1 MNKTFQPI
9 IKNSYCYFYSY
20 SWGGGGGKDKISSLD
35 IADPRSDYTFCAVR
49 SWLTL
54 STRSE

>member
-20 SWGGGGGKDKISSLD
+20 SGGGGYKISSLD